1 VLLSTDLILVIEQG
15 VIQKL
20 GIHYKG

>member
-1 VLLSTDLILVIEQG
+1 LLSTDLILVIEQC